1 MADIRSFMKEKE
13 KRERNREEYKKK
25 IALHKLA
32 SFYRVLAVILALA
45 AVGIFFTIKYKR
57 HVYKDY
63 DIIASVE
70 RENVS
75 GATDIRLNDTFVT
88 YSKDGAHCTDA
99 KGNVKWNQTFEI
111 QDIKLSV
118 SGNTVAIGDYNGRSI
133 YIADSEKL
141 LGEVTTTMPIR
152 NVAVS
157 DSGDVAAVLADVD
170 ITWLNVYD
178 SSGKQK
184 KEGRTHMDDSG
195 YPMALSLSPN
205 GALLCVAYVYVDA
218 GVLKTNVTFYDF
230 SPVGDNVSDF
240 LASNWSYTDLLV
252 PFVGFID
259 DTTAFAVGD
268 SRLMIYSGGHKPAP
282 LAEHLFDREVRSVF
296 YSDRYIGLVFNADNN
311 ENRYQMDVY
320 DTQNAT
326 DTPESFYFDV
336 DYTDIFFG
344 RDNLVIYNE
353 TECQIFTMDGTE
365 KYHGNFGKT
374 VRLMLPVGNTYK
386 YLLVTDDT
394 IDTIQLK

>member
-1 MADIRSFMKEKE
+1 MADIRSFIKEKE
-13 KRERNREEYKKK
+13 KRERNKEEYKKK
-25 IALHKLA
+25 IVLHKLA
-32 SFYRVLAVILALA
+32 AFYKLLAVILALVA
-45 AVGIFFTIKYKR
+45 IIVFFVIQYKR
-57 HVYKDY
+57 HIYTDY

-70 RENVS
+70 RENAGS
-75 GATDIRLNDTFVT
+75 ATDTRLNDSFLT
-88 YSKDGAHCTDA
+88 YSKDGAHCTDTR
-99 KGNVKWNQTFEI
+99 GNIKWNQTFEI
-111 QDIKLSV
+111 QDIRLSV
-118 SGNTVAIGDYNGRSI
+118 CGDTVAIGDYNGRQI

-141 LGEVTTTMPIR
+141 LGEITTTMPIR
-152 NVAVS
+152 DVAVS
-157 DSGDVAAVLADVD
+157 ASGDVAAVLADVD
-170 ITWLNVYD
+170 VTWLNIYD
-178 SSGKQK
+178 STGKQK

-195 YPMALSLSPN
+195 YPMALSFSPN
-205 GALLCVAYVYVDA
+205 GELLCVAYVYVDT
-218 GVLKTNVTFYDF
+218 GVLKTNVAFYDF

-240 LASNWSYTDLLV
+240 LASTWSYTDLLV
-252 PFVGFID
+252 PYVQFVN

-268 SRLMIYSGGHKPAP
+268 SRLMIYAGGHKPAP

-311 ENRYQMDVY
+311 ENRYQIDVY

-326 DTPESFYFDV
+326 AGEKHFYFDV

-344 RDNLVIYNE
+344 KDNLVIYNE